1 MKFSARFTSGRLRG
15 RRKSQFDGECL
26 SAEFFLYDWDLKLDF
41 GILKKG
47 GVFLI
52 GAGPGD
58 PGLITVKGRECIAK
72 ADVIIYDH
80 LANESFLFFASPDAE
95 IIYAGKVGGAHNREQ
110 WQINELLIK
119 KALAGKVVARLK
131 GGDPFVFG
139 RGGEECEALA
149 NAGVRFEVVP
159 GVTAGIGAP
168 AYAGIPLTHRDFTTS
183 VAFVTGHKQPGKE
196 TSEIDWERLS
206 LGNGTVVFYM
216 GMKNLP
222 QIVDNLIA
230 HGRSTETPVAL
241 IRWGTR
247 PEQEVLIGTLANIA
261 DKALKAAFKAPV
273 ITVVGEVV
281 RLRENLRWFDNR
293 PLSGRGVLVTRA
305 ADQAGEFSGMLAD
318 LGARVYDCATI
329 SIVPPVDCTEL
340 DRAILSLNGFHW
352 LIFTSVNAVKYF
364 FDRLAALG
372 LDTRALGVCRV
383 SAVGPKT
390 AAALLPF
397 GVRADLVP
405 DDYKAE
411 GLIAAFRTKD
421 VKGKRFLFPRGD
433 KARDIIMCGLT
444 DLGGEVVA
452 PVAYCNVVPEVL
464 PVQVLA
470 ALKERSI
477 NCVTF
482 TSSSTVENLGVMLGE
497 NRFLQILEGVVVA
510 AIGPVTAQTCRELGL
525 EVHIEPQVHTL
536 MSLAE
541 EMVKYFSYNK

>member
-1 MKFSARFTSGRLRG
+1 
-15 RRKSQFDGECL
+15 
-26 SAEFFLYDWDLKLDF
+26 
-41 GILKKG
+41 
-47 GVFLI
+47 
-52 GAGPGD
+52 
-58 PGLITVKGRECIAK
+58 
-72 ADVIIYDH
+72 
-80 LANESFLFFASPDAE
+80 
-95 IIYAGKVGGAHNREQ
+95 
-110 WQINELLIK
+110 
-119 KALAGKVVARLK
+119 
-131 GGDPFVFG
+131 
-139 RGGEECEALA
+139 
-149 NAGVRFEVVP
+149 
-159 GVTAGIGAP
+159 
-168 AYAGIPLTHRDFTTS
+168 
-183 VAFVTGHKQPGKE
+183 
-196 TSEIDWERLS
+196 
-206 LGNGTVVFYM
+206 
-216 GMKNLP
+216 
-222 QIVDNLIA
+222 VDNLIA